1 MTTALLSPAARR
13 DLLAAI
19 RWIAQD
25 NPGAARALR
34 DTIARTAERIGTH
47 RLVGTQR
54 PDLAAPAYRFLS
66 LTGFPYIVVYN
77 AERQPPLIVR
87 VLHGARDL
95 PVLLATL
102 GEDLPDG

>member
-13 DLLAAI
+13 DLLSAI

-34 DTIARTAERIGTH
+34 DTLARTAQRIGTH
-47 RLVGTQR
+47 ALVGTQR
-54 PDLAAPAYRFLS
+54 PDLAAPPYRFVS

-77 AERQPPLIVR
+77 AERRPPLIVR
-87 VLHGARDL
+87 ILHGARDL
-95 PVLLATL
+95 PVML
-102 GEDLPDG
+102 GDLPDG

>member
-13 DLLAAI
+13 DLLTAI

-34 DTIARTAERIGTH
+34 DTLARRAQRISTH
-47 RLVGTQR
+47 TLVGTQR
-54 PDLAAPAYRFLS
+54 PDLAAPPYRFVS

-77 AERQPPLIVR
+77 AERRPPLIVR
-87 VLHGARDL
+87 ILHGARDL
-95 PVLLATL
+95 PVVL
-102 GEDLPDG
+102 GDLPDG